1 MKFGT
6 KTQPKKNLLLNNLNQ
21 IQKEIAALASAERA
35 EVSRRFFKT
44 GPGQYGEGD
53 VFAGITVPQCRKIA
67 QKYYREIS
75 LEELTKLLNSTIHE
89 ERLIALKILVTKYEK
104 TKDLT
109 EKTRLKDF
117 YLDHLSAVNN
127 WDLVD
132 GSAPYILGDFLI
144 HQDRSILFRLAD
156 SKNLWER
163 RVAIISTFAFIRKS
177 DFADTLKLSEKLLK
191 DTHDLMHKAVGWML
205 REVGKKDEQVLRKF
219 LEKNMR
225 VLPRTALRYA
235 IERLPENERLKILQ
249 SSK

>member
-1 MKFGT
+1 M
-6 KTQPKKNLLLNNLNQ
+6 KNLPLNNLKQ
-21 IQKEIAALASAERA
+21 IQKELTALASAERA

-53 VFAGITVPQCRKIA
+53 IFIGITVPECRKIA

-75 LEELTKLLNSTIHE
+75 LEELAELLSSAIHE

-109 EKTRLKDF
+109 EKTLLKNF
-117 YLDHLSAVNN
+117 YLDHLSSVNN

-132 GSAPYILGDFLI
+132 GSAPYILGNFLI
-144 HQDRSILFRLAD
+144 NQDRSILFKLAD

-163 RVAIISTFAFIRKS
+163 RVAIISTFAFIHES
-177 DFADTLKLSEKLLK
+177 DFTDTLKLSEKLLK

-205 REVGKKDEQVLRKF
+205 REVGKKDEKVLRKF
-219 LEKNMR
+219 LEKNSRKM
-225 VLPRTALRYA
+225 PRTALRYA
-235 IERLPENERLKILQ
+235 IERLPEVERIKILQ

>member
-1 MKFGT
+1 MKFGI
-6 KTQPKKNLLLNNLNQ
+6 KTQPKRNLSLNNLNQ

-53 VFAGITVPQCRKIA
+53 VFIGITVPQCRKIA

-75 LEELTKLLNSTIHE
+75 LEELAKLLSSAIHE
-89 ERLIALKILVTKYEK
+89 ERLVALKILVMKYEK
-104 TKDLT
+104 TKDPA

-117 YLDHLSAVNN
+117 YLDHLSSVNN

-132 GSAPYILGDFLI
+132 GSAPYILGNFLI
-144 HQDRSILFRLAD
+144 NQDRSILFRLAD

-163 RVAIISTFAFIRKS
+163 RIAIISTFAFIRES

-191 DTHDLMHKAVGWML
+191 DTHNLMHKAVGWML
-205 REVGKKDEQVLRKF
+205 REVGKKDEQVLRRF
-219 LEKNMR
+219 LEKNSKQM
-225 VLPRTALRYA
+225 PRTALRYA
-235 IERLPENERLKILQ
+235 IERLPESERLKILQ

>member
-1 MKFGT
+1 MHLMKN
-6 KTQPKKNLLLNNLNQ
+6 PPLNNLDQ
-21 IQKEIAALASAERA
+21 IQKELAALASAERA

-53 VFAGITVPQCRKIA
+53 IFIGITVPECRKIA
-67 QKYYREIS
+67 QKYHREIS
-75 LEELTKLLNSTIHE
+75 LEELAELLNSTIHE

-109 EKTRLKDF
+109 EKTLLKDF
-117 YLDHLSAVNN
+117 YLDHLSSVNN

-132 GSAPYILGDFLI
+132 GSAPYILGNFLI
-144 HQDRSILFRLAD
+144 NQDRSILFKLAD

-163 RVAIISTFAFIRKS
+163 RVAIISTFAFIRES
-177 DFADTLKLSEKLLK
+177 DFSDTLQLAEKLLK

-205 REVGKKDEQVLRKF
+205 REVGKKDEKVLRTF
-219 LEKNMR
+219 LEKNSRKM
-225 VLPRTALRYA
+225 PRTALRYA
-235 IERLPENERLKILQ
+235 IERLPEVERIKILQ

>member
-1 MKFGT
+1 MKFGI
-6 KTQPKKNLLLNNLNQ
+6 KTQPKRNLSLNNLNQ

-53 VFAGITVPQCRKIA
+53 VFIGITVPQCRKIA

-75 LEELTKLLNSTIHE
+75 LEELAKLLSSAIHE
-89 ERLIALKILVTKYEK
+89 ERLIALKILVMKYEK
-104 TKDLT
+104 TKDLA
-109 EKTRLKDF
+109 EKTHLKDF
-117 YLDHLSAVNN
+117 YLDHLSSVNN

-132 GSAPYILGDFLI
+132 GSAPYILGNFLI
-144 HQDRSILFRLAD
+144 NQDRSILFRLAD

-163 RVAIISTFAFIRKS
+163 RIAIISTFAFIRES

-205 REVGKKDEQVLRKF
+205 REVGKKDEQVLRTF
-219 LEKNMR
+219 LEKNSKQM
-225 VLPRTALRYA
+225 PRTALRYA
-235 IERLPENERLKILQ
+235 IERLPESERIKILQ